1 MSASPSNP
9 FVLPGFGQSGDAA
22 TNPLFASLEM
32 MRQAFAG
39 LGGPAGMSGGLGLSP
54 PMNPEELERKIAELK
69 SVENW
74 LKLNLSMLSS
84 TIQGMEVQLATIA
97 TLKSFMAAGS
107 AGAANSQVSG
117 AQAVPPSWFSG
128 WPTAAAQ
135 PQSNPQPPA
144 RAEVKPQ
151 AEPEPQSQ
159 AQRQELAQAAKAAAA
174 ADASNRDA
182 MATGAA
188 QTTPGHAATAAVA
201 PAAQAW
207 WDMLQQQFGQVAAAA
222 AASMAGKPTQ
232 AAGQATAKPA
242 RTPKKTTAPNSRQAA
257 ANALN
262 KTKTKASTTATK
274 TKTKARPQTTKKAAT
289 KPTTE

>member
-39 LGGPAGMSGGLGLSP
+39 LGGPAGMTGGLGLSP
-54 PMNPEELERKIAELK
+54 SMKPEELERKIAELK

-97 TLKSFMAAGS
+97 TLKSFMAASTAGGAS
-107 AGAANSQVSG
+107 AQASG
-117 AQAVPPSWFSG
+117 AQPAPPSWFSG

-135 PQSNPQPPA
+135 PQSNPSMHTQSESQPQPKPESKPDAAAPDPA
-144 RAEVKPQ
+144 ERENRARR
-151 AEPEPQSQ
+151 A
-159 AQRQELAQAAKAAAA
+159 AQATQG
-174 ADASNRDA
+174 D
-182 MATGAA
+182 
-188 QTTPGHAATAAVA
+188 AATAAVA

-207 WDMLQQQFGQVAAAA
+207 WDMLQQQFGQVAAAT
-222 AASMAGKPTQ
+222 AASMAVKPTQ
-232 AAGQATAKPA
+232 AAGQAPAKPA
-242 RTPKKTTAPNSRQAA
+242 RTPKKTTAPDTKQAA
-257 ANALN
+257 ANAVN

-274 TKTKARPQTTKKAAT
+274 TKTKARLQTTKKAAT
-289 KPTTE
+289 KPTAE

>member
-22 TNPLFASLEM
+22 TNPLLASLEM

-107 AGAANSQVSG
+107 AGAANPQGST
-117 AQAVPPSWFSG
+117 AQTAPPSWLSG
-128 WPTAAAQ
+128 WPTAPAQ
-135 PQSNPQPPA
+135 PQPTPQT
-144 RAEVKPQ
+144 Q
-151 AEPEPQSQ
+151 AEPEAQPQ
-159 AQRQELAQAAKAAAA
+159 AAAA
-174 ADASNRDA
+174 ASAERTEKSGS
-182 MATGAA
+182 TA
-188 QTTPGHAATAAVA
+188 QATPGDAATAA
-201 PAAQAW
+201 PAAKAW
-207 WDMLQQQFGQVAAAA
+207 WDMLQQQFGQVAAAT
-222 AASMAGKPTQ
+222 AASMALKPTPP
-232 AAGQATAKPA
+232 AGQAPVKRARAAKKSA
-242 RTPKKTTAPNSRQAA
+242 TKATP
-257 ANALN
+257 
-262 KTKTKASTTATK
+262 KASTK
-274 TKTKARPQTTKKAAT
+274 TNAKKAT
-289 KPTTE
+289 

>member
-22 TNPLFASLEM
+22 TNPLLASLEM

-107 AGAANSQVSG
+107 AGAANPQGST
-117 AQAVPPSWFSG
+117 AQTAPPSWLSG
-128 WPTAAAQ
+128 WPTAPAQ
-135 PQSNPQPPA
+135 PQPTPQT
-144 RAEVKPQ
+144 Q
-151 AEPEPQSQ
+151 AEPEVQPQV
-159 AQRQELAQAAKAAAA
+159 AAAA
-174 ADASNRDA
+174 SAERTETSGS
-182 MATGAA
+182 TA
-188 QTTPGHAATAAVA
+188 QATPGDAATAA
-201 PAAQAW
+201 PAAKAW
-207 WDMLQQQFGQVAAAA
+207 WDMLQQQFGQVAAAT
-222 AASMAGKPTQ
+222 AASMALKPTPP
-232 AAGQATAKPA
+232 AGQAPVKRARAAKKSA
-242 RTPKKTTAPNSRQAA
+242 TKATPKAP
-257 ANALN
+257 
-262 KTKTKASTTATK
+262 TKTNAKKAS
-274 TKTKARPQTTKKAAT
+274 
-289 KPTTE
+289 